1 MLLDM
6 DLGVLLPSLQSVYV
20 LVFYFVYLAVAG
32 EILPGKVIRGVLL
45 SDGSQL
51 RYRCNG
57 IFDLIYSLYNS

>member
-1 MLLDM
+1 MLEM
-6 DLGVLLPSLQSVYV
+6 DLRLLLPSLIPSSQSVYV

-32 EILPGKVIRGVLL
+32 EILPGKVIRGVIL

-57 IFDLIYSLYNS
+57 YFI